1 MKIIKFLSLVF
12 VLLFIC
18 LLFLINGFET
28 SSLNKIIK
36 AQVESKIPNSQINF
50 DNTRISLGVDSFSVV
65 VKLNNP
71 EFLYKKNKINIRDIK
86 VDIDLFSALQK
97 KYKVKSAYLELDRT
111 KMIAI
116 ASLAKELDAG
126 SYAVIANKFLEG
138 SLEGHANINF
148 ENLKDISFDG
158 ILKNTTIQIYEN
170 FPYATEVGAELKYK
184 NSVLEV
190 LIDRGK
196 LADLDIRQSNI
207 TLDHKNPEELSV
219 STKIF
224 IKGKIDYLTKLK
236 EFKILTENIFPA
248 GVENLKGDLNIDI
261 LLSAALDKEFSI
273 KNIKS
278 NSKIRTING
287 SFDYSFAKDKIKKD
301 RVLITQFN
309 SSSDL
314 LDKNLTTKGSFLL
327 NDKPVNFSFSKKVD
341 SKNFQ
346 SSFSGSL
353 NTSDVEPF
361 FKTKLIKGLV
371 DFKFNISNQ
380 QGYNVFDASLNLDK
394 AVVELQNINYKK
406 EENNKANLDFVFDNK
421 SKQVTNVSKL
431 NYVSKD
437 SKINFSNLVLNQ
449 DYKIENFKQI
459 NIKTPKNSLTI
470 SKNKNLVSVNG
481 SSLDLTE
488 FVKSL
493 TDRNDHEEN
502 ISAKFNSN
510 VKLNIKK
517 VYIGEDTLNELVSS
531 STIRNGDYE
540 FLNAFGS
547 FSNNETASIQI
558 SRNKKNNL
566 ETSLSSDRS
575 RPFLSGLGFAK
586 GFSNGKLSFIS
597 EKMDKNTSHAKITLT
612 NFYIK
617 EMPILANLL
626 SLTSFTGI
634 VDTLTGKGVFFDKSY
649 LEYEIKDKILTIKD
663 AYGTGDSLGYT
674 LEGKINPDGFVSI
687 DGNLV
692 PAYLVNDIIR
702 KIPILGKVITGK
714 QGDGVFGASF
724 KIKGQPDAL
733 KTTVNP
739 IRTLTPRFIQRF
751 FDLFRE
757 GSK

>member
-50 DNTRISLGVDSFSVV
+50 DNTRISLGVDSFSLV

-71 EFLYKKNKINIRDIK
+71 EFLYKKNKINIRNIK

-97 KYKVKSAYLELDRT
+97 KYKVISAYLELDRT
-111 KMIAI
+111 EMTAI
-116 ASLAKELDAG
+116 TPLAKELDAG
-126 SYAVIANKFLEG
+126 SYAVIASKFLEG

-170 FPYATEVGAELKYK
+170 FPYATEVSAELKYK

-196 LADLDIRQSNI
+196 LADLDIQKSNI

-236 EFKILTENIFPA
+236 EFKTLTENILPS

-449 DYKIENFKQI
+449 DYQIENFKQI

-674 LEGKINPDGFVSI
+674 LEGKINSDGFVSI

>member
-1 MKIIKFLSLVF
+1 M
-12 VLLFIC
+12 
-18 LLFLINGFET
+18 
-28 SSLNKIIK
+28 
-36 AQVESKIPNSQINF
+36 
-50 DNTRISLGVDSFSVV
+50 
-65 VKLNNP
+65 
-71 EFLYKKNKINIRDIK
+71 
-86 VDIDLFSALQK
+86 
-97 KYKVKSAYLELDRT
+97 
-111 KMIAI
+111 
-116 ASLAKELDAG
+116 
-126 SYAVIANKFLEG
+126 
-138 SLEGHANINF
+138 
-148 ENLKDISFDG
+148 
-158 ILKNTTIQIYEN
+158 
-170 FPYATEVGAELKYK
+170 
-184 NSVLEV
+184 
-190 LIDRGK
+190 
-196 LADLDIRQSNI
+196 
-207 TLDHKNPEELSV
+207 
-219 STKIF
+219 
-224 IKGKIDYLTKLK
+224 
-236 EFKILTENIFPA
+236 
-248 GVENLKGDLNIDI
+248 
-261 LLSAALDKEFSI
+261 
-273 KNIKS
+273 
-278 NSKIRTING
+278 
-287 SFDYSFAKDKIKKD
+287 
-301 RVLITQFN
+301 
-309 SSSDL
+309 
-314 LDKNLTTKGSFLL
+314 
-327 NDKPVNFSFSKKVD
+327 
-341 SKNFQ
+341 
-346 SSFSGSL
+346 
-353 NTSDVEPF
+353 
-361 FKTKLIKGLV
+361 
-371 DFKFNISNQ
+371 
-380 QGYNVFDASLNLDK
+380 
-394 AVVELQNINYKK
+394 QNINYKK
-406 EENNKANLDFVFDNK
+406 EANSKANLDFVFDNK

-449 DYKIENFKQI
+449 DYQIENFKQI

-488 FVKSL
+488 YVKSL
-493 TDRNDHEEN
+493 TDRNDHEES

-517 VYIGEDTLNELVSS
+517 VYIGEDALNDVVLS

-674 LEGKINPDGFVSI
+674 LEGKINSDGFVSI

>member
-97 KYKVKSAYLELDRT
+97 KYKVISAYLELDRT
-111 KMIAI
+111 EMTAI
-116 ASLAKELDAG
+116 TSLAKELDAG
-126 SYAVIANKFLEG
+126 SYAVIASKFLEG

-170 FPYATEVGAELKYK
+170 FPYATEVSAELKYK

-196 LADLDIRQSNI
+196 LADLDIQQSNI

-236 EFKILTENIFPA
+236 EFKILTENILPA

-287 SFDYSFAKDKIKKD
+287 SFYYSFAKDKIKKD

-394 AVVELQNINYKK
+394 AAVELQNINYKK
-406 EENNKANLDFVFDNK
+406 EENSKANLDFVFDNK

-449 DYKIENFKQI
+449 DYQIENFKQI

-493 TDRNDHEEN
+493 TDRNDHEES

-517 VYIGEDTLNELVSS
+517 VYIGEDALNDVVLS

-540 FLNAFGS
+540 FLNVFGS

>member
-1 MKIIKFLSLVF
+1 MRH
-12 VLLFIC
+12 
-18 LLFLINGFET
+18 N
-28 SSLNKIIK
+28 
-36 AQVESKIPNSQINF
+36 
-50 DNTRISLGVDSFSVV
+50 
-65 VKLNNP
+65 
-71 EFLYKKNKINIRDIK
+71 
-86 VDIDLFSALQK
+86 LQK
-97 KYKVKSAYLELDRT
+97 LSMLELD
-111 KMIAI
+111 
-116 ASLAKELDAG
+116 
-126 SYAVIANKFLEG
+126 
-138 SLEGHANINF
+138 
-148 ENLKDISFDG
+148 
-158 ILKNTTIQIYEN
+158 
-170 FPYATEVGAELKYK
+170 
-184 NSVLEV
+184 
-190 LIDRGK
+190 
-196 LADLDIRQSNI
+196 
-207 TLDHKNPEELSV
+207 
-219 STKIF
+219 TKIRVN
-224 IKGKIDYLTKLK
+224 YL
-236 EFKILTENIFPA
+236 NP
-248 GVENLKGDLNIDI
+248 
-261 LLSAALDKEFSI
+261 
-273 KNIKS
+273 
-278 NSKIRTING
+278 
-287 SFDYSFAKDKIKKD
+287 
-301 RVLITQFN
+301 
-309 SSSDL
+309 
-314 LDKNLTTKGSFLL
+314 
-327 NDKPVNFSFSKKVD
+327 D
-341 SKNFQ
+341 SE
-346 SSFSGSL
+346 
-353 NTSDVEPF
+353 DVEPF

-406 EENNKANLDFVFDNK
+406 EENSKANLDFIFDNK
-421 SKQVTNVSKL
+421 SKQVTNISKL

-437 SKINFSNLVLNQ
+437 SKINFSNLILNQ
-449 DYKIENFKQI
+449 DYQIENFKQI

-481 SSLDLTE
+481 SSLDLTA

-493 TDRNDHEEN
+493 TDRNDHEEK

-674 LEGKINPDGFVSI
+674 LEGKINSDGFVSI

>member
-1 MKIIKFLSLVF
+1 M
-12 VLLFIC
+12 
-18 LLFLINGFET
+18 
-28 SSLNKIIK
+28 
-36 AQVESKIPNSQINF
+36 
-50 DNTRISLGVDSFSVV
+50 
-65 VKLNNP
+65 
-71 EFLYKKNKINIRDIK
+71 
-86 VDIDLFSALQK
+86 
-97 KYKVKSAYLELDRT
+97 
-111 KMIAI
+111 
-116 ASLAKELDAG
+116 
-126 SYAVIANKFLEG
+126 
-138 SLEGHANINF
+138 
-148 ENLKDISFDG
+148 
-158 ILKNTTIQIYEN
+158 
-170 FPYATEVGAELKYK
+170 
-184 NSVLEV
+184 
-190 LIDRGK
+190 
-196 LADLDIRQSNI
+196 
-207 TLDHKNPEELSV
+207 
-219 STKIF
+219 
-224 IKGKIDYLTKLK
+224 
-236 EFKILTENIFPA
+236 PA

-394 AVVELQNINYKK
+394 ATVELQNINYKK
-406 EENNKANLDFVFDNK
+406 EANSKANLDFVFDNK

-449 DYKIENFKQI
+449 DYQIENFKQI

-493 TDRNDHEEN
+493 TDRNDHEES

-517 VYIGEDTLNELVSS
+517 VYIGEDALNDVVLS

-547 FSNNETASIQI
+547 FSNNETASVQI
-558 SRNKKNNL
+558 ARNKKNNL

-674 LEGKINPDGFVSI
+674 LEGKINSDGFVNI

-724 KIKGQPDAL
+724 KIKGQPDSL
-733 KTTVNP
+733 KTSVNP

-757 GSK
+757 NSK

>member
-86 VDIDLFSALQK
+86 VDIDLFSTLQK

-111 KMIAI
+111 EMTAI
-116 ASLAKELDAG
+116 TSLAKELDAG
-126 SYAVIANKFLEG
+126 SYTAIASKFLEG

-170 FPYATEVGAELKYK
+170 FPYATEVSAELKYK

-196 LADLDIRQSNI
+196 LTDLDIQQSNI

-236 EFKILTENIFPA
+236 EFKILTENILPA

-314 LDKNLTTKGSFLL
+314 LDKNFTTKGSFLL

-353 NTSDVEPF
+353 NTLDVEPF

-406 EENNKANLDFVFDNK
+406 EENSKANLDFVFDNK

-431 NYVSKD
+431 NYVSKN
-437 SKINFSNLVLNQ
+437 SKINFSNLILNQ
-449 DYKIENFKQI
+449 DYQIENFKQI

-488 FVKSL
+488 FIKSL
-493 TDRNDHEEN
+493 TDLNDHEES

-517 VYIGEDTLNELVSS
+517 VYIGEDALNDVVLS

-597 EKMDKNTSHAKITLT
+597 EKMDKNTSHAKVTLT

-649 LEYEIKDKILTIKD
+649 LEYQIKNKILTIKD

-674 LEGKINPDGFVSI
+674 LEGKINSDGFVSI

-714 QGDGVFGASF
+714 QGDGVFGANF

-757 GSK
+757 NSK